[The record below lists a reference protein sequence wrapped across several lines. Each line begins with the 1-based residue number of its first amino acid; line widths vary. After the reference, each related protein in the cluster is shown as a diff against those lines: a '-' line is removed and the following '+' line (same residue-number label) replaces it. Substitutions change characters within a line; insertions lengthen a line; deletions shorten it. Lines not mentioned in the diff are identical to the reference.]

1 MNGTNPSGSKRT
13 TGSQSRDPVL
23 SSPLTD
29 PDLSSPLTDSLFR
42 TFFIQERL
50 QVQTIVARATNMM
63 TYRLRLS
70 CRIRY

>member
-1 MNGTNPSGSKRT
+1 MNCTNSSESKRT
-13 TGSQSRDPVL
+13 TDSLSRDPN
-23 SSPLTD
+23 
-29 PDLSSPLTDSLFR
+29 LSSPLTDSFL
-42 TFFIQERL
+42 FIQERL